1 MQLFWDKL
9 KGWGPGISDL
19 ALRVLAAAVILL
31 IANRIVRVVRRLVNN
46 ALERSSAD
54 RVVSRFLMT
63 AAEIGIYALAVFMAA
78 DSLGIPTASTV
89 TLLGSA
95 GLAVGLALQE
105 SLKNVAGGI
114 MIMLVH
120 PFDVGEYILFE
131 DQEGTVEKVG
141 LIYTT
146 LMTPNQRKITIPNG
160 SISNGVVVNVTGQ
173 GKRRL
178 DLEIGIGYGSDLKL
192 AKTNLRGLFGSHPL
206 VLQEEGV
213 TVYVGELGESA
224 VTVGVRG
231 FTTTEDY
238 WTVRWEMIESIK
250 ERFDQAGIEIPYR
263 KMDVRLVDG
272 KAGDRA
278 SCRERD
284 G

>member
-1 MQLFWDKL
+1 MELLWDKIR
-9 KGWGPGISDL
+9 GWGPHLSAL
-19 ALRVLAAAVILL
+19 AVRLLVAAAILL
-31 IANRIVRVVRRLVNN
+31 IANRLVRVVRRLVNN

-54 RVVSRFLMT
+54 KVVSRFLMT
-63 AAEIGIYALAVFMAA
+63 AAEVAVYALAIFMAA
-78 DSLGIPTASTV
+78 DSLGIPTASIV

-131 DQEGTVEKVG
+131 DQEGTVENVG

-146 LMTPNQRKITIPNG
+146 LMTPNQRRITIPNG

-173 GKRRL
+173 GTRRL
-178 DLEIGIGYGSDLKL
+178 DLEIGVGYKSDLKL
-192 AKTNLRGLFGSHPL
+192 AKSILRDLFESHPL
-206 VLQEEGV
+206 VLQEEGI

-231 FTTTEDY
+231 FTATEDY

-263 KMDVRLVDG
+263 KMDVRLIDET
-272 KAGDRA
+272 R
-278 SCRERD
+278 
-284 G
+284 